1 MDENEPKRTDL
12 NRNEP
17 FWTEMDCFSR
27 RNGLLFGRMLCFLEG
42 NGLFGE
48 EAAPGNIR
56 AEEGEGSKEVPRGEW
71 PVFRRTNGELSAGRR
86 TKLLPRCK
94 TEPLSSKIGA
104 FANAKRSLCRMA
116 KKAP

>member
-27 RNGLLFGRMLCFLEG
+27 RNGLLFGGMLCFLG
-42 NGLFGE
+42 GRF
-48 EAAPGNIR
+48 
-56 AEEGEGSKEVPRGEW
+56 
-71 PVFRRTNGELSAGRR
+71 SAGRR